1 MCVTI
6 SRVIT
11 IVTALILINYWQTE
25 SFAFTTKE
33 IATDMSRIE
42 TENFT
47 NNPWQEPHGF
57 LWYSEQPMSKS
68 PAYCRSKL
76 SSEIGKK
83 QQPHDQRIES
93 LKQKFNNAQRKAL
106 DNPTLE
112 NVIKAQ
118 KLQKIIMEKSQKF
131 AAMWQL
137 ATLIEP
143 SLLNNNE
150 PSNSLHKKL
159 YQETTEQINNNKLIN
174 LAKDWGLILQ
184 VSNNCPYCQA
194 FAPIAK
200 QFASKYGFQLLLV
213 SNNGTDFQ
221 NIKTSK
227 DTGLLQ
233 ALNPENIVPILYLV
247 DSSGKRIYPV
257 AREIISED
265 KIIENIMTIDLH
277 YQNLAKSENN
287 DKKYHFN
294 YK

>member
-1 MCVTI
+1 MTI
-6 SRVIT
+6 GIIT

-25 SFAFTTKE
+25 SFAVTSKE
-33 IATDMSRIE
+33 RATDMSRIE
-42 TENFT
+42 TGNFT

-57 LWYSEQPMSKS
+57 LWYNEQKIIKAKLLPYS
-68 PAYCRSKL
+68 RSKL
-76 SSEIGKK
+76 SSETGEK
-83 QQPHDQRIES
+83 QQAYDQRIEE
-93 LKQKFNNAQRKAL
+93 LKQKFNDAERKAL

-118 KLQKIIMEKSQKF
+118 KWQKIIMEKSQKF

-137 ATLIEP
+137 ATLIDH

-159 YQETTEQINNNKLIN
+159 CQEATEQVNNNKLIN

-184 VSNNCPYCQA
+184 VSNNCPYCQS
-194 FAPIAK
+194 FAPIV
-200 QFASKYGFQLLLV
+200 QTFASKYGFQLLLV

-227 DTGLLQ
+227 DTGLLR

-257 AREIISED
+257 ARGIISED
-265 KIIENIMTIDLH
+265 KIIENIVTIDLH

-294 YK
+294 YE

>member
-1 MCVTI
+1 MCTII

-11 IVTALILINYWQTE
+11 IVATVILSNCWQIE
-25 SFAFTTKE
+25 LLADTTGIENTMIMQKE
-33 IATDMSRIE
+33 
-42 TENFT
+42 
-47 NNPWQEPHGF
+47 NNSKDWSNKPQGF
-57 LWYSEQPMSKS
+57 LWYNEEQMQES
-68 PAYCRSKL
+68 PPYSRSKL
-76 SSEIGKK
+76 SLEVK
-83 QQPHDQRIES
+83 QESHDQRIET
-93 LKQKFNNAQRKAL
+93 LKQQFNRSQRKAL

-118 KLQKIIMEKSQKF
+118 KWQKIIMEKSQKF

-137 ATLIEP
+137 ATLIDH
-143 SLLNNNE
+143 SLINNNE

-159 YQETTEQINNNKLIN
+159 YQEATEQVNNNKLVN

-213 SNNGTDFQ
+213 SSNGTDFQ
-221 NIKTSK
+221 NVKTSK
-227 DTGLLQ
+227 DTGLLR

-257 AREIISED
+257 ARRIISED
-265 KIIENIMTIDLH
+265 KIIENIVTIDLH

-294 YK
+294 Y

>member
-11 IVTALILINYWQTE
+11 IVTTLMLINYWQTE
-25 SFAFTTKE
+25 SFAVTTKE
-33 IATDMSRIE
+33 RATDMSRTE
-42 TENFT
+42 TGNLT

-57 LWYSEQPMSKS
+57 LWYNEEQMQKS
-68 PAYCRSKL
+68 PSHSRSKL
-76 SSEIGKK
+76 SLEVK
-83 QQPHDQRIES
+83 QEPHDQRIET
-93 LKQKFNNAQRKAL
+93 LKQQFNRSQRKAL

-118 KLQKIIMEKSQKF
+118 KWQKIIMEKSQKF

-137 ATLIEP
+137 ATLIDH
-143 SLLNNNE
+143 SLINNNE

-159 YQETTEQINNNKLIN
+159 YQEATEQVNNNKLVN

-213 SNNGTDFQ
+213 SNNGTNFQ
-221 NIKTSK
+221 NVKTSK
-227 DTGLLQ
+227 DTGLLR
-233 ALNPENIVPILYLV
+233 ALNPENIVPMLYLV

-257 AREIISED
+257 ARGIISED
-265 KIIENIMTIDLH
+265 KIIEHIVTIDLH
-277 YQNLAKSENN
+277 YQNLVKNENN

-294 YK
+294 Y

>member
-1 MCVTI
+1 M
-6 SRVIT
+6 
-11 IVTALILINYWQTE
+11 LINYWQTE
-25 SFAFTTKE
+25 SFAITTKE
-33 IATDMSRIE
+33 RANDMSRIE
-42 TENFT
+42 TGNFT

-57 LWYSEQPMSKS
+57 LWYNEQPMRKS
-68 PAYCRSKL
+68 LPYSRSKL
-76 SSEIGKK
+76 SSETGKK
-83 QQPHDQRIES
+83 QQAYNQRIEE
-93 LKQKFNNAQRKAL
+93 LKQKFNDAERKAL

-118 KLQKIIMEKSQKF
+118 KWQKIIMEKSQKF

-137 ATLIEP
+137 ATLIDH
-143 SLLNNNE
+143 SLTNANE
-150 PSNSLHKKL
+150 PVNSLHKKL
-159 YQETTEQINNNKLIN
+159 YQEAIEQVNNNKLIN

-194 FAPIAK
+194 FAPIV
-200 QFASKYGFQLLLV
+200 QTFASKYGFQLLLV

-227 DTGLLQ
+227 DTGLLR
-233 ALNPENIVPILYLV
+233 ALNSENIVPILYLV

-257 AREIISED
+257 ARGIISED
-265 KIIENIMTIDLH
+265 KIIENIVTIDLH

-294 YK
+294 YE